1 MDEKYRIIRQIFNT
15 FIYRFIGFFIVF
27 FRVYIIGNNFSTT
40 ETGAYDQI
48 LRIITIG
55 LYAFG
60 MNIYA
65 YMMRT
70 VPGEKE
76 ERKVPIYKTLL
87 MLEVGAAV
95 FWVSVIM
102 MFKADVFFCIVVRIP
117 EYVNILRLGFLI
129 IVIQIITMGFSRFY
143 STIKEIEFSN
153 FIAFFNSGFWILL
166 LLALWGIGVK
176 ITLPVFFLS
185 WIIGSSISIILGLKK
200 IGLGKFV
207 KSEIDTSLVKKALLF
222 GTPLI
227 LSSVGYDLV
236 SASSSFILSHYHSA
250 SSAGI
255 YFMAYRPLT
264 AVYEFVTAVGMTVF
278 VPYIIEAHNLRD
290 MEKKNYYLSIMTKYT
305 FIAALPILTGILIG
319 RADVISF
326 VTKSGYIDSAGI
338 IPFVIII
345 PLLYIFI
352 YPAHYELYLENKTL
366 FMGIVYFAGG
376 LLNVVLNLLFIP
388 KYSYYAAALAT
399 VVSLLAVLVIFYI
412 MTINILH
419 LKWQFMKIGRIAV
432 VSVISGIISYYL
444 YGLFNNFSIE
454 FVRLASLGI
463 IILLIYI
470 PGLYLF
476 TIFEER
482 ETNILK
488 QFVRKMFS
496 K

>member
-1 MDEKYRIIRQIFNT
+1 
-15 FIYRFIGFFIVF
+15 
-27 FRVYIIGNNFSTT
+27 
-40 ETGAYDQI
+40 
-48 LRIITIG
+48 
-55 LYAFG
+55 
-60 MNIYA
+60 
-65 YMMRT
+65 
-70 VPGEKE
+70 
-76 ERKVPIYKTLL
+76 
-87 MLEVGAAV
+87 
-95 FWVSVIM
+95 
-102 MFKADVFFCIVVRIP
+102 DVFFCSVIRIS

-129 IVIQIITMGFSRFY
+129 IVVQIIAMGFCRFY
-143 STIKEIEFSN
+143 SAIKEVEFSN

-207 KSEIDTSLVKKALLF
+207 KSEIDTSLVKKAFLF

-227 LSSVGYDLV
+227 LSSVGYNLV
-236 SASSSFILSHYHSA
+236 SASSSFILSHYHTSGA
-250 SSAGI
+250 AGV

-305 FIAALPILTGILIG
+305 FITALPILTGILIG
-319 RADVISF
+319 RADVIGF

-366 FMGIVYFAGG
+366 FIGIVYFAGG
-376 LLNVVLNLLFIP
+376 LLNVVLNILFIP
-388 KYSYYAAALAT
+388 KYSYYAAALST
-399 VVSLLAVLVIFYI
+399 VVSLLAVLIIFYI
-412 MTINILH
+412 KTINILH
-419 LKWQFMKIGRIAV
+419 LKWQFMKIGRIAA

-444 YGLFNNFSIE
+444 YGLFNTFSIE
-454 FVRLASLGI
+454 FVRLMSLGI
-463 IILLIYI
+463 VILLIYI

-476 TIFEER
+476 SIFEER

-488 QFVRKMFS
+488 QFVRKMIN